1 MTNVMGVQ
9 YHGQARPMG
18 GGGMGGGGGGM
29 GQGFQILA
37 QATDRMMANM
47 QDKRRK
53 KMVDKFLNKP
63 NLTERD
69 IQAWGQID
77 PDGVEMY
84 LGVSGALQKIRHA
97 ENQEE
102 RTQADWEFNSA
113 VGALTYMN
121 RGLRAIQKVPEAQRE
136 QAATSMLQNLF
147 QSGDPMKIEAAK
159 NWMALHFDATT
170 GAPDFSDMRIDS
182 GIEYTT
188 GMEHRLQLDE
198 NEMNRELKR
207 DIANIEARSRVD
219 VAKQQGANQIGVVEA
234 KADAQIKVN
243 AAERQAEQDLIQQM
257 GGNVGKPYESYEPAD
272 QVQLAQ
278 WAIDQFKKGTFETID
293 DALRFSRS
301 LQSGEPEEL
310 DYGMDLESPP
320 GGDVASRD
328 DFVSGI
334 MNKFGGDSSGGSGG
348 QVTAT
353 PIEQPEGGGSADN
366 FQMTGLRDTGLKAIS
381 KALNRKM
388 TDDGMSSE
396 KKKKTLSMITEGLRT
411 GDVERKKKGRWTYYQ
426 SRNGRIIYKHK
437 N

>member
-18 GGGMGGGGGGM
+18 GGGMGGGGGM
-29 GQGFQILA
+29 SPGFQLLA

-53 KMVDKFLNKP
+53 KLVNKFLNKP

-69 IQAWGQID
+69 IQSWAQID

-84 LGVSGALQKIRHA
+84 LGVKGALQKIGHA
-97 ENQEE
+97 ESQEE
-102 RTQADWEFNSA
+102 RTQADWEHSMNI
-113 VGALTYMN
+113 GALTYMN
-121 RGLRAIQKVPEAQRE
+121 KGLRAIEKVPEAQRE

-147 QSGDPMKIEAAK
+147 QSGDPYKIEAAK

-170 GAPDFSDMRIDS
+170 GQPDFSDMRIKS

-188 GMEHRLQLDE
+188 GMEHRFQLDE
-198 NEMNRELKR
+198 NQMNRELQEK
-207 DIANIEARSRVD
+207 IANIKAQSNLD
-219 VAKQQGANQIGVVEA
+219 VAKQQGQNQIGVVEA
-234 KADAQIKVN
+234 RADAEIKVN
-243 AAERQAEQDLIQQM
+243 EATRQAEQEIRDKL
-257 GGNVGKPYESYEPAD
+257 GDKAGDSYDILEAAD
-272 QVQLAQ
+272 QVQVAQ

-293 DALRFSRS
+293 DALRFMRS
-301 LQSGEPEEL
+301 LKSGETEEL
-310 DYGMDLESPP
+310 NYGEDLSIPP
-320 GGDVASRD
+320 GGDVTSRD

-334 MNKFGGDSSGGSGG
+334 MNKFGGEGGGGSGG

-366 FQMTGLRDTGLKAIS
+366 FQMTGLRDTGLKAIG

-388 TDDGMSSE
+388 TEDGMSSE